1 MSSKDLAKDVMAKD
15 LAEAMSRW
23 AMRRVFSCSARERR
37 RLSLSVLISS
47 CRVSSLDGGGG
58 DDVSSVFSVA
68 SVDSAVSVSSLAVGD
83 SSAAVDSV
91 LSSGLL
97 LKLRRCNDASCEII
111 PK

>member
-1 MSSKDLAKDVMAKD
+1 MAKD

-47 CRVSSLDGGGG
+47 CSVSSLEGWGD
-58 DDVSSVFSVA
+58 DDVSSVLSWA
-68 SVDSAVSVSSLAVGD
+68 SVGSAVSVSGD
-83 SSAAVDSV
+83 SSATVDSA

-97 LKLRRCNDASCEII
+97 LKFRRCNVVPSGEII